1 MTGVA
6 PYLVRRTAMANIG
19 TNPIILWDTLK
30 LSAEPL
36 RGRSDILVVADLR
49 VQERGQKRSDQYR
62 INFELNR
69 HHGLVSYDTE
79 VMEPAGPDGPHW
91 RYSGRRDVVVAVKDR
106 FLRTQLYSHV
116 AGQLGWIPNAGVE
129 LIEAPLDP

>member
-1 MTGVA
+1 
-6 PYLVRRTAMANIG
+6 MADTG

-30 LSAEPL
+30 LSVEPL
-36 RGRSDILVVADLR
+36 RGRSHILVVTDVR
-49 VQERGQKRSDQYR
+49 VQESGRKRSNEYR

-91 RYSGRRDVVVAVKDR
+91 RYSGRRDVVVAVKNHV
-106 FLRTQLYSHV
+106 LKTQLYAHV
-116 AGQLGWIPNAGVE
+116 AGQLGWIQNPSVE
-129 LIEAPLDP
+129 LVHAPLDP